1 MWCLELALPVPSGL
15 APEEQADLIL
25 RNGSISDANDAAASM
40 MGAATG
46 NDLVGLPLSG
56 LIDDPRLRD
65 AVIAFVE
72 EGYRLG
78 PCPLSVTSSHGA
90 SNVSVSLSGIVERE
104 GLVRIWGM
112 QRRRLGPGSPETL
125 HHAQKMA
132 TIGQLAISSA
142 GMSSFGAASISVA
155 HDFNNLLAAIVGYSE
170 IVQAGLDEGSGPRRD
185 LEQVV
190 GAARRAALLTR
201 QLLAFS
207 RQRPAEVFDLN
218 AVLTEFE
225 PLLRQLV
232 REQVDIVLAC
242 SADPALIEIDRGQIE
257 LALVNLVMNARD
269 AMSGGGR
276 VVIGTSVEQGVTG
289 RRVVELT
296 VTDAGAGM
304 SPEVQARIFEP
315 YFTTKAH
322 GLGLGLTTTQ
332 ELVAENGGW
341 LRCVSEPG
349 RGATFVVTLDQA
361 GGPDAADAAAT
372 ITSISQ
378 FRSRHGRV
386 R

>member
-1 MWCLELALPVPSGL
+1 
-15 APEEQADLIL
+15 
-25 RNGSISDANDAAASM
+25 M

-56 LIDDPRLRD
+56 LIDDARLGAD

-78 PCPLSVTSSHGA
+78 PCPLSVASSHGA

-112 QRRRLGPGSPETL
+112 QRLSVGPETPETL
-125 HHAQKMA
+125 HQAQKMA
-132 TIGQLAISSA
+132 TIGQLA
-142 GMSSFGAASISVA
+142 ISVA

-170 IVQAGLDEGSGPRRD
+170 IVQAGLDDGSGPRRE

-276 VVIGTSVEQGVTG
+276 VVIGTSVEQGVNG

>member
-112 QRRRLGPGSPETL
+112 QRRSVGPETPETV
-125 HHAQKMA
+125 HQAQKMA
-132 TIGQLAISSA
+132 TIGQLA
-142 GMSSFGAASISVA
+142 ISVA

-276 VVIGTSVEQGVTG
+276 VVIGTSVEQGVNG